1 MLESSALPLSAK
13 PLWLAAAVAAGAF
26 TVGGVGG
33 YSLYEH
39 RMAETAKAQQEQ
51 LNAQLLQ
58 SRAQIADLTS
68 KVNELQSRPVPQ
80 AVVEQPVA
88 PPPVAARPAG
98 KRGPSDN
105 QRLKKLQ
112 SQLDQQG
119 KAIDQQGKS
128 IDEQGKAIAATQ
140 TQLDTTRGDLD
151 NTRTELTGSIAR
163 THDELVLLQK
173 RGERNYYEFDIAKS
187 KDFQREG
194 PLGVRLRKANTK
206 RQYADLDLIV
216 EDRTVSQKHVNLYQ
230 PAMFSTPDSPQ
241 PAEIVINSITKD
253 RIHGY
258 VSSAKYR
265 RSELATTQS
274 GNTAPSG
281 SSSMQSGS
289 TTAASSQTSDAQRAS
304 AAQRQTLP
312 KPQ

>member
-1 MLESSALPLSAK
+1 MDASSALPLSVK

-39 RMAETAKAQQEQ
+39 RMADTAKAQQEQ
-51 LNAQLLQ
+51 LNEQLLQ

-68 KVNELQSRPVPQ
+68 KVNELQSRPIPQ
-80 AVVEQPVA
+80 PVVEQQPVA
-88 PPPVAARPAG
+88 PPHVTAKATG
-98 KRGPSDN
+98 KRGPGDS
-105 QRLKKLQ
+105 QRYKKLQ
-112 SQLDQQG
+112 SQLEQQG
-119 KAIDQQGKS
+119 KA

-151 NTRTELTGSIAR
+151 NTRTELTGSVAR
-163 THDELVLLQK
+163 THDELVVLQK

-187 KDFQREG
+187 KDFQHEG

-206 RQYADLDLIV
+206 HQYADLDLIV
-216 EDRTVSQKHVNLYQ
+216 EDQTVSQKHVNLYQ
-230 PAMFSTPDSPQ
+230 PAMFVTPGSPQ

-258 VSSAKYR
+258 VSSPKYR
-265 RSELATTQS
+265 RSELAVAQ
-274 GNTAPSG
+274 GG
-281 SSSMQSGS
+281 SSTAQSAS
-289 TTAASSQTSDAQRAS
+289 TTASSQMSGSQSAS
-304 AAQRQTLP
+304 ASQRQTLP
-312 KPQ
+312 KP